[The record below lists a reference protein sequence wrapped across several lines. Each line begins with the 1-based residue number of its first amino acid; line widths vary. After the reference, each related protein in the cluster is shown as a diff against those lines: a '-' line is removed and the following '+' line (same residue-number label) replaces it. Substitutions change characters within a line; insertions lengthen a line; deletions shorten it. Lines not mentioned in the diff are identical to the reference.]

1 MRSRCLCSPSI
12 VFVTDKVLNNFCK
25 NEAMLIHFLP
35 IWFGD
40 VIDTGYGKFSR
51 RGFFFSYSSIIDD
64 DEDKGR
70 RRRRE
75 RDEEASSSYIIISH
89 STTGL

>member
-1 MRSRCLCSPSI
+1 M
-12 VFVTDKVLNNFCK
+12 VFVTDQVLNTFCK
-25 NEAMLIHFLP
+25 NEAMLVHFLP

-51 RGFFFSYSSIIDD
+51 RGFFLFHQLMMMKTKQ
-64 DEDKGR
+64 EEEE
-70 RRRRE
+70 E

-89 STTGL
+89 NTTELIIT